1 MKEIGYLTKGGQ
13 TNQQEEE
20 LKPFPLLMEADLRQ
34 PPRDSRDLKQDRTLQ
49 DSKLQVGVMDK
60 LKILQEE
67 LVLLILSMEVRHLK
81 IDRL

>member
-1 MKEIGYLTKGGQ
+1 MKEIEYLTKGGQ
-13 TNQQEEE
+13 TNQQEEA

-34 PPRDSRDLKQDRTLQ
+34 PPRDSKDLKQDRTLQ

-60 LKILQEE
+60 LKILQKE